1 MSAVEITGLALLCL
15 MTALTS
21 YLLILRRRDRMK
33 NADPALVDIWR
44 TAFETSPVG
53 MLVRQDGKL
62 IYCNAAALRNK
73 GARDLNHYVEQGKL
87 DSAPVPQRDGSMSS
101 DVINAAVA
109 RCNEGKP
116 YSCEALAGR
125 RFGTG
130 EIFYADTYW
139 EPATVG
145 GKKAMFAYIINAT
158 ARVHAGDEARSHLQ
172 QLAQD
177 FEANIG
183 VQVKALV
190 STAGDMR
197 TTSKGMSTTAEHA
210 STEAGSVSAAVEQA
224 EGNVRMVAAAT
235 EELSSS
241 ISEIERQV
249 TQSTEIAGRAVEDAE
264 RTNVTVHGLSEAA
277 QKIGDVINLISD
289 IASQTNLLALNATI
303 EAARAG
309 DAGKGF
315 AVVASEVKSLAS
327 QTGKATEDI
336 SAQVAAMQAAT
347 SQVVD
352 AIQQHRR
359 HHQPDE
365 RDRNRDRD
373 RGRAA
378 GFGDPGN
385 FPQRPRHRHRHRPDV
400 LHHRRRDP
408 RSRRDRRRGGTG
420 SWPRP
425 GTRYPDRDP
434 ARQCR
439 RLRHQDPRGLAGG
452 QRHGPVADGKI
463 PPLISRGDAATTWR
477 SAAGHRRTP

>member
-15 MTALTS
+15 MTALTL
-21 YLLILRRRDRMK
+21 YLLIQRRRDRLK
-33 NADPALVDIWR
+33 RSDDGLADIYR
-44 TAFETSPVG
+44 TAFESSPIG
-53 MLVRQDGKL
+53 MLVRQDGKFV
-62 IYCNAAALRNK
+62 YCNNAFVRHK
-73 GARDLNHYVEQGKL
+73 GARDMKHFLEEGASMSVSVL
-87 DSAPVPQRDGSMSS
+87 QRDGRLNS
-101 DVINAAVA
+101 DVIKEMAAN
-109 RCNEGKP
+109 CDQGKP
-116 YSCEALAGR
+116 FFCQAFAGR
-125 RFGTG
+125 RLGSG
-130 EIFYADTYW
+130 DMFYADTYW
-139 EPATVG
+139 VPATMG
-145 GKKAMFAYIINAT
+145 DNKAIIAYSIEAT
-158 ARVHAGDEARSHLQ
+158 ERVRAGDEANARLQ

-177 FEANIG
+177 FEATIG
-183 VQVKALV
+183 DQVKALV
-190 STAGDMR
+190 STAADMR

-210 STEAGSVSAAVEQA
+210 STEAGSVSVAVEQA

-352 AIQQHRR
+352 AIRNIGGTISQMSEIATAIATAVEQQGSAT
-359 HHQPDE
+359 QE
-365 RDRNRDRD
+365 ISRNVHATAT
-373 RGRAA
+373 GTGQMASTIGGVTRAA
-378 GFGDPGN
+378 GETGAAAG
-385 FPQRPRHRHRHRPDV
+385 RV
-400 LHHRRRDP
+400 L
-408 RSRRDRRRGGTG
+408 
-420 SWPRP
+420 
-425 GTRYPDRDP
+425 
-434 ARQCR
+434 
-439 RLRHQDPRGLAGG
+439 GLAQELGTQTETLRANVDG
-452 QRHGPVADGKI
+452 FVAKI
-463 PPLISRGDAATTWR
+463 RAA
-477 SAAGHRRTP
+477 

>member
-15 MTALTS
+15 MTALTC
-21 YLLILRRRDRMK
+21 YVLILRRRDRMK

-73 GARDLNHYVEQGKL
+73 GARDLNDYVEQGKL

-116 YSCEALAGR
+116 YSWEALAGR
-125 RFGTG
+125 RFGSG

-139 EPATVG
+139 EPAMVS

-158 ARVHAGDEARSHLQ
+158 QRVHAGDKARAHLQ

-183 VQVKALV
+183 AQVKALV
-190 STAGDMR
+190 STAADMR

-352 AIQQHRR
+352 AIRNIGGTISQMSEIATAIATAVEQQGSAT
-359 HHQPDE
+359 QE
-365 RDRNRDRD
+365 ISRNVHATAT
-373 RGRAA
+373 GTGQMASTIGGVTRAA
-378 GFGDPGN
+378 GETGAAAG
-385 FPQRPRHRHRHRPDV
+385 RV
-400 LHHRRRDP
+400 L
-408 RSRRDRRRGGTG
+408 
-420 SWPRP
+420 
-425 GTRYPDRDP
+425 
-434 ARQCR
+434 
-439 RLRHQDPRGLAGG
+439 GLAQELGTQTETLRANVDG
-452 QRHGPVADGKI
+452 FVAKI
-463 PPLISRGDAATTWR
+463 RAA
-477 SAAGHRRTP
+477 